1 MGQRQDVVLQAFTE
15 LAPSYEATLEREV
28 REFCGLGYREF
39 IGYLA
44 ERVPDAGDALILD
57 LASGTALSSLEIAQ
71 RRGGRI
77 IALDFTPEMQRFGA
91 QNIQKSGMVARISQV
106 CASGMEL
113 PFDSDVFD
121 VVICGLGMHHM
132 DASRLLAEIQR
143 VLKGYGTMILADMG
157 APVGWRSL
165 LGRVLVKS
173 IVRVARLLWRTARV
187 QAEADALD
195 NIRTAA
201 EWHQLLHE
209 YGFARVEITEWPPR
223 RFWYPCAL
231 IIRAVREGEA

>member
-15 LAPSYEATLEREV
+15 LAPSYEATIEREV

-44 ERVPDAGDALILD
+44 DSVPAGVDGLTLD
-57 LASGTALSSLEIAQ
+57 LASGTALSSLEIAL

-77 IALDFTPEMQRFGA
+77 IALDITPEMQRFGA
-91 QNIQKSGMVARISQV
+91 QNIQKSGLVTRISQV

-113 PFDSDVFD
+113 PFETDVFS

-132 DASRLLAEIQR
+132 GAARLLAEIRR
-143 VLKGYGTMILADMG
+143 VLQRHGIVVLADMG
-157 APVGWRSL
+157 APVGWRSPF
-165 LGRVLVKS
+165 GRVLIKS
-173 IVRVARLLWRTARV
+173 IVGVARLVWGTPRV

-201 EWHQLLHE
+201 EWHQLLNE
-209 YGFARVEITEWPPR
+209 FGFAQVEIIEWPPR

-231 IIRAVREGEA
+231 IIRAVRTGET